1 MSVTSPYLVRETKGN
16 YVFMEGPR
24 FIVLNGFAKAV
35 KYNEI
40 MSGDNYSIIE
50 SDKGKMTVLLSDG
63 MGSGEKASAD
73 SEKVLDLM
81 EKMLE
86 AGYNMDV
93 AVNLVNSALIAT
105 SERQNMSTL
114 DICNMDLYSGM
125 C

>member
-1 MSVTSPYLVRETKGN
+1 
-16 YVFMEGPR
+16 
-24 FIVLNGFAKAV
+24 
-35 KYNEI
+35 
-40 MSGDNYSIIE
+40 
-50 SDKGKMTVLLSDG
+50 

-114 DICNMDLYSGM
+114 DICNMEIGRAHF
-125 C
+125 